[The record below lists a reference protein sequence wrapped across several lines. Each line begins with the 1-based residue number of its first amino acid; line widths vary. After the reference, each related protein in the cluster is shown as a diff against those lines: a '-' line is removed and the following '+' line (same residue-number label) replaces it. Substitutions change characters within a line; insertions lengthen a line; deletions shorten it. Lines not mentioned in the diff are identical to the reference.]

1 MENPLPSAPFQNV
14 TQHEPYVRLVP
25 TQFQNSLTFSA
36 SELQLLEGTSLHY
49 ATTQRLENLRQSA
62 KAMRE
67 WLQHSSEK
75 HPDDALHVLADYA
88 KTETWENLWIWADM
102 AYASRSFPPQVGGW
116 PTEDEPI
123 LIPGFDALNHRRGE
137 PVTWSFEATN
147 EAFFTLNR
155 GCEPKEQ
162 VFNNYGAKSNEE
174 LLMTYG
180 FVEPGGPDDVLVLS
194 LRSNLSQP
202 QSVHYWKRSDP
213 DPPASFLEQCRGTSA
228 EDNDDPI
235 SSLLDEVHAIEAM
248 EQMTRQKRKVFKRI
262 QAEVDDAVPFKDA
275 HDFIR
280 ADVLT
285 MIQEYRKGM

>member
-1 MENPLPSAPFQNV
+1 M
-14 TQHEPYVRLVP
+14 
-25 TQFQNSLTFSA
+25 
-36 SELQLLEGTSLHY
+36 HY
-49 ATTQRLENLRQSA
+49 ATTKRLDNLRQSA
-62 KAMRE
+62 KAVQE
-67 WLQHSSEK
+67 WLQHSCK
-75 HPDDALHVLADYA
+75 THPNDALNALEYYS
-88 KTETWENLWIWADM
+88 KTEDWEGLWIWADM

-116 PTEDEPI
+116 PAEEEPI
-123 LIPGFDALNHRRGE
+123 LIPGFDTLNHRRGE
-137 PVTWSFEATN
+137 PVTWSFETTD
-147 EAFFTLNR
+147 EACFTIHR
-155 GCEPKEQ
+155 GYGPEEQ

-194 LRSNLSQP
+194 LRSDLSKP

-228 EDNDDPI
+228 EGNDDSIP
-235 SSLLDEVHAIEAM
+235 SLLAEVHAIEAM
-248 EQMTRQKRKVFKRI
+248 EQMIRQKRKVFKCI
-262 QAEVDDAVPFKDA
+262 QAEVDDAVPFEDA